1 MSTVDDRVTPAA
13 ARAARRLPRT
23 AGFWL
28 LGTTLLAFMG
38 AASAPSPLY
47 VVYQHRWGFSATT
60 LTAVFAVYAL
70 ALLVAL
76 LTVGGLSD
84 FLGRRPVLIAALLAE
99 TAAMVVFLT
108 AGDVGTLLA
117 ARVVQGL
124 ATGAA
129 TGAISAGLVDL
140 QPGARLGSLVNSVA
154 PSLGLAAGAL
164 GSGALVQYAPAPT
177 TLVFAVLT
185 GVFVVLAAVMAFI
198 PDLVTP
204 RPGALASLRPRAA
217 VPAPAR
223 AAFLAVAPCL
233 VATWA
238 LGGLYLSLGGSLAA
252 GVLHIGNHLVGGLVV
267 TALTGAGAVVSVLVR
282 DRAPQRVMAAGSAAL
297 AAGTA
302 VTLLAL
308 GTASTSLFFIGTAI
322 AGCGFGGAFL
332 GAFRSVAALAG
343 TGQRAELFASVYVIS
358 YLAFSVPAVV
368 AGIAVPSFG
377 LRATATAYGAVVI
390 ALSLIAAVSETVGS
404 RTGRPAAAPAP
415 AAPAPAAP
423 CPVGDRAAG

>member
-1 MSTVDDRVTPAA
+1 MPTVDGRATPAA
-13 ARAARRLPRT
+13 RAVRRLPRT
-23 AGFWL
+23 VGFWL

-60 LTAVFAVYAL
+60 LTTVFAVYAL
-70 ALLVAL
+70 ALLIAL

-84 FLGRRPVLIAALLAE
+84 FVGRRPVLIAALLAE
-99 TAAMVVFLT
+99 TVAMILFLT

-117 ARVVQGL
+117 ARTVQGL

-140 QPGARLGSLVNSVA
+140 QPGPRLGPLVNSVS
-154 PSLGLAAGAL
+154 PTLGLAAGAL
-164 GSGALVQYAPAPT
+164 GSGSLVQYAPAPT
-177 TLVFAVLT
+177 TLVFALLT
-185 GVFVVLAAVMAFI
+185 AVFLILAAATVLL

-204 RPGALASLRPRAA
+204 RPGATASLRPRAA

-223 AAFLAVAPCL
+223 AVFLASMPCL

-238 LGGLYLSLGGSLAA
+238 MGGLYLSLGGSLTAS
-252 GVLHIGNHLVGGLVV
+252 VLHIGNHLVGGLVV
-267 TALTGAGAVVSVLVR
+267 TVLTGAGAVASVVVR
-282 DRAPQRVMAAGSAAL
+282 DRAPHRVMVAGSAAL

-308 GTASTSLFFIGTAI
+308 AAASTSLFFVGTAV
-322 AGCGFGGAFL
+322 AGCGFGTAFL
-332 GAFRSVAALAG
+332 GAFRSLAVLAG
-343 TGQRAELFASVYVIS
+343 PAQRAELFASVYVVS

-368 AGIAVPSFG
+368 AGAVPSFG

-390 ALSLIAAVSETVGS
+390 ALALMAVVSGAVRSRAARPAPAQAPAPCPAGD
-404 RTGRPAAAPAP
+404 RPAA
-415 AAPAPAAP
+415 
-423 CPVGDRAAG
+423 G

>member
-1 MSTVDDRVTPAA
+1 MPTVDDRVAPAA
-13 ARAARRLPRT
+13 ARTVRRLPRP

-28 LGTTLLAFMG
+28 LGATLLVFMG
-38 AASAPSPLY
+38 AASAPSPMY

-60 LTAVFAVYAL
+60 LTEIFAVYAL
-70 ALLVAL
+70 ALLIAL

-99 TAAMVVFLT
+99 AAAMVLFLT

-117 ARVVQGL
+117 ARTVQGL

-140 QPGARLGSLVNSVA
+140 QPGARSGSLVNSVA
-154 PSLGLAAGAL
+154 PALGLAAGAL
-164 GSGALVQYAPAPT
+164 GSGSLVEYAPAPT
-177 TLVFAVLT
+177 TLVFAGLT
-185 GVFVVLAAVMAFI
+185 AAFVILAAVMAFL
-198 PDLVTP
+198 PDLVTA

-217 VPAPAR
+217 VPVPAR
-223 AAFLAVAPCL
+223 AAFLATAPCL

-238 LGGLYLSLGGSLAA
+238 ICGLYLSLGGSLTA

-267 TALTGAGAVVSVLVR
+267 TTLTGAGAMASVLVR

-308 GTASTSLFFIGTAI
+308 AMASTPLFFIGTAI
-322 AGCGFGGAFL
+322 AGCGFGSAFL
-332 GAFRSVAALAG
+332 GAFRSLAALAG
-343 TGQRAELFASVYVIS
+343 PGWRAELFASVYVVS

-368 AGIAVPSFG
+368 AGAAVPSFG

-390 ALSLIAAVSETVGS
+390 ALALTAAVSGAVRS
-404 RTGRPAAAPAP
+404 WAARPVA